1 MNIALTQTTPN
12 ATQLIIY
19 FAGWG
24 TPPQAVQHLALP
36 NATDLAIC
44 YDYQDFHFSL
54 DINQYQQI
62 HLVAWSMGV
71 WVAERVMQKIP
82 VQQAIAINGTGL
94 PMHDQY
100 GIPVSIFNATLNQ
113 LSASSRSKF
122 ERRMCQSKELYQQYQ
137 QLTTNRSLNNIQQE
151 LQWLHQ
157 QLNADQRH
165 DLITWNR
172 AIIGEQDKIFP
183 VTNLQQYW
191 QSRCPIQYYPLP
203 HYPFA
208 YFRHWDQLLCP

>member
-1 MNIALTQTTPN
+1 MKVTLIQPTHH
-12 ATQLIIY
+12 ATQLILY

-24 TPPQAVQHLALP
+24 TTPQAVKHLALP
-36 NATDLAIC
+36 QNTDLAIC
-44 YDYQDFHFSL
+44 YDYQDFQFPL
-54 DINQYQQI
+54 DLNQYQQI

-71 WVAERVMQKIP
+71 WVAERVMQNIP
-82 VQQAIAINGTGL
+82 VQQAIAINGTPL

-100 GIPVSIFNATLNQ
+100 GIPVSVFNATLQQ
-113 LSASSRSKF
+113 LSENSRNKF
-122 ERRMCQSKELYQQYQ
+122 ELRMCQSKALYQQYQ
-137 QLTTNRSLNNIQQE
+137 QLADPRSLNNIQQE

-165 DLITWNR
+165 DLIHWDR

-183 VTNLQQYW
+183 ITNLQQYW
-191 QSRCPIQYYPLP
+191 QPRCPISTYAIP

-208 YFRHWDQLLCP
+208 HFSHWEQLLCP